1 MIVSIGE
8 RILCLRKA
16 NEISQEKL
24 AELLLI
30 SRTKL
35 SKIENDTAGIDI
47 ELAKKICEVFNI
59 SIDYLAYGVEENK
72 KILYSSKRNFDWY
85 FKVALASVTTLI
97 MLVAIIVM
105 GNNVFNTIFFSGY
118 IIPIYYFLVVFLML
132 VLYATFILIYV
143 IHLYNNKRRNQN
155 FMKRSSN

>member
-8 RILCLRKA
+8 RIFCLRKA

-35 SKIENDTAGIDI
+35 SKIEKDTAGIDI

-72 KILYSSKRNFDWY
+72 KILYFSKRNFDWY

-105 GNNVFNTIFFSGY
+105 GNNVFNTIFFGGY
-118 IIPIYYFLVVFLML
+118 IIPIDYFLVVFLML
-132 VLYATFILIYV
+132 VIYATFILIYI

-155 FMKRSSN
+155 FMKGSSN

>member
-8 RILCLRKA
+8 RIFCLRKA

-72 KILYSSKRNFDWY
+72 KNLYSSKRNFDWY

-132 VLYATFILIYV
+132 VIYATFILIYV